1 MTDRAQPLTAVVVLN
16 WNGRAHLETC
26 LSSILGQSH
35 PRTAAYLV
43 DNGSTDGSVGFVRER
58 FSRVRVIAFPENTGF
73 CAGNNAGMRAALRE
87 GADYILLLNNDTEI
101 DPGCVAAL
109 VREAETDPLI
119 GACGCRMLFFH
130 ERTLINS
137 TGVEASIYGQCWD
150 RGKGR
155 FSGGRWLEACDILA
169 ACGGALFL
177 RASALRETG
186 LLCER
191 FFTYFEDVDLCI
203 RLRGKGFG
211 VRYVPEAV
219 VFHKLGATAEL
230 PVYTP
235 RKMFFVQRNRF
246 LLVLRNCPARL
257 LPSVII
263 ANAAFELRRAR
274 AHLRL
279 RDADALLVQARAV
292 ISILFLLPAIALHRL
307 RTRRDARG
315 RAWSMLHTHPDA
327 CPDLLPD
334 PPSPPGEELSNRV
347 VMGAREGGRGKGWYG
362 PMEADGTR
370 FRWMGARATVTL
382 LLPPGE
388 AWLALVIADPYPD
401 APRKECLVYGAGA
414 LLGRLT
420 PDRSFRRHELAF
432 HGRPGAVEIVLE
444 ASGLIDGFALGEPA
458 DFSFRVSEI
467 GFL

>member
-109 VREAETDPLI
+109 VREGETEPLI

-191 FFTYFEDVDLCI
+191 FFTYF
-203 RLRGKGFG
+203 
-211 VRYVPEAV
+211 
-219 VFHKLGATAEL
+219 
-230 PVYTP
+230 
-235 RKMFFVQRNRF
+235 
-246 LLVLRNCPARL
+246 
-257 LPSVII
+257 
-263 ANAAFELRRAR
+263 
-274 AHLRL
+274 
-279 RDADALLVQARAV
+279 
-292 ISILFLLPAIALHRL
+292 
-307 RTRRDARG
+307 
-315 RAWSMLHTHPDA
+315 
-327 CPDLLPD
+327 
-334 PPSPPGEELSNRV
+334 
-347 VMGAREGGRGKGWYG
+347 
-362 PMEADGTR
+362 
-370 FRWMGARATVTL
+370 
-382 LLPPGE
+382 
-388 AWLALVIADPYPD
+388 
-401 APRKECLVYGAGA
+401 
-414 LLGRLT
+414 
-420 PDRSFRRHELAF
+420 
-432 HGRPGAVEIVLE
+432 
-444 ASGLIDGFALGEPA
+444 
-458 DFSFRVSEI
+458 
-467 GFL
+467 